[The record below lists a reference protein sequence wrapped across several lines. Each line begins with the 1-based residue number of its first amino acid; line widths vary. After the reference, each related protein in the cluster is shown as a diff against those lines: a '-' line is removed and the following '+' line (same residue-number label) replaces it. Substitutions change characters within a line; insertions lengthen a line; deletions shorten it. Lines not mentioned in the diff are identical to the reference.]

1 MLTKLLKAT
10 HARILAHYMRIH
22 PRACNT
28 RKRDKTLE
36 EYREW
41 QASRQQAS

>member
-1 MLTKLLKAT
+1 MANYKPKTCP
-10 HARILAHYMRIH
+10 RCNIDFAH
-22 PRACNT
+22 RACNT

-41 QASRQQAS
+41 QAKLRQAS